1 MKEEEGEVQDRPPIQ
16 RGSRGTDGRK
26 VREGSILQTE
36 VVQVQYGESR
46 TAEFTLQRPSISSF
60 VLFFAYEHS
69 WVCL

>member
-36 VVQVQYGESR
+36 VVQVQV
-46 TAEFTLQRPSISSF
+46 SSAL
-60 VLFFAYEHS
+60 LFRRA
-69 WVCL
+69 